1 MDMPSRATALVL
13 EVADVLREMDEW
25 PARERAEVVRGVRE
39 VLRQHEQ
46 ADRTA
51 AEVFAGQPN
60 SPARGPVLAG
70 IDEAE

>member
-1 MDMPSRATALVL
+1 MDMPSRATFLVL

-25 PARERAEVVRGVRE
+25 PARERAEVCRGARE
-39 VLRQHEQ
+39 VLRQHELP
-46 ADRTA
+46 DRSA

-60 SPARGPVLAG
+60 SHPRGVVLSG